1 MTFLRFS
8 TLAIAGASLLA
19 LSGCQEYFGTND
31 GFDEGGA
38 SPWGVGGQVA
48 GSADFEIV
56 GATPATATAGQEVDL
71 VMVSDGDAPVGSFTV
86 DDFWFCTFDGD
97 SAMLETGGNSFEAD
111 VDPDVFVGNED
122 IDLNVD
128 ELDGGVISTISFTVP
143 QDTVTGES
151 LMFDPAGAVQY
162 FELGIQ

>member
-31 GFDEGGA
+31 GFDEGDS

-48 GSADFEIV
+48 GSADFEII
-56 GATPATATAGQEVDL
+56 GATPSTAQPGEQVDL

-86 DDFWFCTFDGD
+86 DDFWFCTFDGE
-97 SAMLETGGNSFEAD
+97 SAMLETGGDDFEAD
-111 VDPDVFVGNED
+111 VDADIFAGNED
-122 IDLNVD
+122 IDLTVD
-128 ELDGGVISTISFTVP
+128 SLDGGVISTVSFTVP
-143 QDTVTGES
+143 QDTVSGES
-151 LMFDPAGAVQY
+151 LMFDPAGDVQY
-162 FELGIQ
+162 FALGIQ